1 MQGRVGNRTAALIG
15 FLLILAG
22 ACAPAAP
29 PAPGGAAT
37 ATGAA
42 ALASAAQPVV
52 GGRVILGDASDS
64 KTLQPVLSTDT
75 SSSLVWGRIYDDL
88 IDVDPGT
95 GAPVGHL
102 AEKWEVAPDNKSLTF
117 TLRDGLKWSDGS
129 AFNGEDFKFTAEAVM
144 RSKRT
149 VRKNIFQDIVGA
161 KEYRDGQ
168 AESIAGI
175 SVDGNVIT
183 VQLATAYCPA
193 LTSIGGFG
201 IIPKSVFGKYM
212 DPKDASKNLDD
223 APENTAPPLAMGP
236 FKFKE
241 WVPNDHIML
250 VRNDNFYG
258 GKPYLDEW
266 VRKVYPDAN
275 AMTAA
280 VKTGELD
287 VAPIEAKDFDD
298 VKANDSVQLYEYPN
312 NGYTY
317 IGWNE
322 LRGGKEF
329 FQDKAVRQAL
339 TYGLDMDQ
347 VIQKILF
354 GHGQK
359 MLSHTPPT
367 SWAFD
372 PTGMN
377 DYKYDAARAEQ
388 LLEGEGYTKGPD
400 GIRQK
405 NGQKLAFTLI
415 TNSGNK
421 TREALIQIAAEQYKL
436 IGVSVD
442 PQTESFEALV
452 ERTDHSKDPVY
463 GEKGGR
469 DVDAWVSGWALG
481 VDPDAFSIW
490 HSDSING
497 SFNDTAYSN
506 PDVDAALV
514 DGRTKCAQAD
524 RKAAYKILDSRL
536 NQDQPYNFG
545 FSANSLLA
553 VNKRVQ
559 GVSVGPYSRYAQ
571 WNIQKWSVKP

>member
-1 MQGRVGNRTAALIG
+1 MQRRPGNATAAVIG
-15 FLLILAG
+15 LLLVFVG

-29 PAPGGAAT
+29 QAPGAT
-37 ATGAA
+37 ATGAST
-42 ALASAAQPVV
+42 ASSAGQPTV

-75 SSSLVWGRIYDDL
+75 SSSLVWSRIYETL
-88 IDVDPGT
+88 IDVDPKT
-95 GAPVGHL
+95 GAPVGRL

-129 AFNGEDFKFTAEAVM
+129 AFSGEDFKFTAEAVM

-161 KEYRDGQ
+161 KEFQDGQ
-168 AESIAGI
+168 ADSISGIKVDGKVI
-175 SVDGNVIT
+175 SV
-183 VQLATAYCPA
+183 QLDTAYCPA

-223 APENTAPPLAMGP
+223 APENSAPPLAMGP

-241 WVPNDHIML
+241 WVPNDHITL
-250 VRNDNFYG
+250 VRNDNFYA
-258 GKPYLDEW
+258 GKPNLDEW

-280 VKTGELD
+280 VKTGEID

-298 VKANDSVQLYEYPN
+298 VKQIESVELYEYPN

-329 FQDKAVRQAL
+329 FQDKSVRQAL
-339 TYGLDMDQ
+339 AYGLDIDQ
-347 VIQKILF
+347 VIDKILF

-372 PTGMN
+372 PAGLN
-377 DYKYDAARAEQ
+377 DYKYDRTRAEQ
-388 LLEGEGYTKGPD
+388 LLDSAGFTMGPD
-400 GIRQK
+400 GVRQK
-405 NGQKLAFTLI
+405 GGQKLAFTLI
-415 TNSGNK
+415 TNSGNQ

-436 IGVSVD
+436 IGVSVE

-481 VDPDAFSIW
+481 VDPDGYSIW
-490 HSDSING
+490 HSSSING
-497 SFNDTAYSN
+497 SFNDTGYANS
-506 PDVDAALV
+506 DVDAALV
-514 DGRTKCAQAD
+514 NGRTSCSQAD
-524 RKAAYKILDSRL
+524 RQAAYKVFNTRL
-536 NQDQPYNFG
+536 NDDQPYNFG

-559 GVSVGPYSRYAQ
+559 GISPGSYSRYAQ
-571 WNIQKWSVKP
+571 WNIDKWWVKP

>member
-1 MQGRVGNRTAALIG
+1 MQRRVGNPTTALIG
-15 FLLILAG
+15 LLFFVG
-22 ACAPAAP
+22 ACAPVAP
-29 PAPGGAAT
+29 PAPGPAAT
-37 ATGAA
+37 AIGAST
-42 ALASAAQPVV
+42 ASSAGEPIV

-75 SSSLVWGRIYDDL
+75 SSSLVWGRIYDSL
-88 IDVDPGT
+88 IDVDPKT
-95 GAPVGHL
+95 GAPTGRL
-102 AEKWEVAPDNKSLTF
+102 AEKWEVSPDNKALTF

-129 AFNGEDFKFTAEAVM
+129 AFSGDDFKFTAEAVM

-161 KEYRDGQ
+161 KEFRDGQ
-168 AESIAGI
+168 ADSISGI
-175 SVDGNVIT
+175 KVDGRVIT
-183 VQLATAYCPA
+183 VQLDTAYCPA

-223 APENTAPPLAMGP
+223 APENTAPPLSMGP

-241 WVPNDHIML
+241 WVPNDHITL
-250 VRNDNFYG
+250 VRNDNFFG
-258 GKPYLDEW
+258 GKPYLEEW

-280 VKTGELD
+280 VKTGEID
-287 VAPIEAKDFDD
+287 VGPIEAKDFDD
-298 VKANDSVQLYEYPN
+298 VKAVDSLQLFEYPN

-329 FQDKAVRQAL
+329 FQNKAVRQAL
-339 TYGLDMDQ
+339 AYGLDMDL

-372 PTGMN
+372 LAGLN
-377 DYKYDAARAEQ
+377 DYKYDPAKAEQ
-388 LLEGEGYTKGPD
+388 LLEGEGFTRGAD
-400 GIRQK
+400 GVRQK
-405 NGQKLAFTLI
+405 GGQKLAFTLI

-436 IGVSVD
+436 IGVSVE

-463 GEKGGR
+463 GEQGGR

-481 VDPDAFSIW
+481 VDPDAYSIW
-490 HSDSING
+490 HSTSIKG
-497 SFNDTAYSN
+497 SFNDTAYTNS
-506 PDVDAALV
+506 DVDAALV
-514 DGRTKCAQAD
+514 DGRTRCSLDD
-524 RKAAYKILDSRL
+524 RKAAYKIFNARL
-536 NQDQPYNFG
+536 NEDQPYNFG
-545 FSANSLLA
+545 YSANSLLA
-553 VNKRVQ
+553 ANKRVQ
-559 GVSVGPYSRYAQ
+559 GISPGSYTRYAQ
-571 WNIQKWSVKP
+571 WNIDKWWVKP